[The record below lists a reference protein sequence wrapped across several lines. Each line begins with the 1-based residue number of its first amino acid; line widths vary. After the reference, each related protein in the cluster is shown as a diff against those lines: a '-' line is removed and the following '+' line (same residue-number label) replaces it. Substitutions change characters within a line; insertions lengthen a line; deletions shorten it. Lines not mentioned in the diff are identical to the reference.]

1 MQVVSP
7 FISLFALLMHTQQH
21 AWSIR
26 ISMHGMLD
34 TYLFVMEKRNYHEE
48 IETWMLQIALHT
60 QLWCW

>member
-1 MQVVSP
+1 MQVVTP

-34 TYLFVMEKRNYHEE
+34 IYFFCDGEE
-48 IETWMLQIALHT
+48 ILMKKSIMVLVSAIRD
-60 QLWCW
+60 

>member
-1 MQVVSP
+1 MPVVTP

-34 TYLFVMEKRNYHEE
+34 IYIFVMERRDSHEE
-48 IETWMLQIALHT
+48 IDYGVGRCHERLEYVK
-60 QLWCW
+60 